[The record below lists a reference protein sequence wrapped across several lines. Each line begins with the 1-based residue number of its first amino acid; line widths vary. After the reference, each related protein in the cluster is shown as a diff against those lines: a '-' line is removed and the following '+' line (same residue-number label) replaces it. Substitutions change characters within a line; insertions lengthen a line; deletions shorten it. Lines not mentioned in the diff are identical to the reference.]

1 MAANNTK
8 RNIKSE
14 LKLTGK
20 KYKPGGI
27 PEAKT
32 YVKSRKEVYGIIIIL
47 VSILFFISLFVKG
60 ESGVVLKYINYFLSY
75 LFGIGKYIFA
85 LFILVWG
92 ISFFIRKSAFLKA
105 RLGLGCLFLFLSLSG
120 LFAASSE
127 VNNIFDEIFI
137 TSHGG
142 ITGSGVYYGLFK
154 LTNKAGSVTILAFL
168 LLISII
174 IITNISLIEVYK
186 KISARYKES
195 RLKKLEKVKNKVTY
209 PGLGKEPVVF
219 NGSKDFVRVKY
230 NENIEPAF
238 NNLGDKNISA
248 VNDKFPFI
256 VDHVKKSSKN
266 SENDIEIKDDAL
278 LREKIEKAKES
289 AKEIIPKIS
298 KESQLEM
305 AIPKEENEDFNYR
318 LPPESLLKKSKAISP
333 SLYKQDIKEN
343 IFILNNLFKDFNL
356 AAKVTV
362 VVRGPSVTLY
372 ELTLSPGV
380 KVQRLLSLED
390 DFCVALGS
398 SDIRILT
405 PIPGK
410 SAIGIEVPNKIKSI
424 VTLGDV
430 YSLYDSPVSKETL
443 RVPLGRN
450 LSGEVIYMDLNHM
463 PHLLIAGA
471 TNSGKSSCINSIII
485 SLLLKLKPNEVKFI
499 MIDPKMVELSIYN
512 GIPHLLAP
520 VVVNPK
526 KASVALSWAV
536 DEMENRL
543 KILSD
548 YNCKNLEQFN
558 SEVQKNK
565 SRDPD
570 LIRLPYV
577 LVFIDELADLMIVS
591 ASEVEESINRIA
603 QMGRAV
609 GIHLIIATQ
618 RPSVNVITGVI
629 KANIPSRIA
638 FNVASNTDSR
648 VILDI
653 PGAEKLIGRGDM
665 LYSPVSFSRPERIQ
679 GAFVTMGEIEIITDY
694 IKDQKSSSYLKDIF
708 ETDIK
713 VEKREMADDSLIY
726 EALEVFIEFGH
737 ASASLLQRRLR
748 IGYSRAARIVD
759 QLENRGFISGYDG
772 AKPREVLISREDF
785 LKFKKDMR
793 MDED

>member
-1 MAANNTK
+1 MASNNLK
-8 RNIKSE
+8 RNLKSE
-14 LKLTGK
+14 NKISEK
-20 KYKPGGI
+20 KYRTAGL
-27 PEAKT
+27 PETKV
-32 YVKSRKEVYGIIIIL
+32 YVKSRKEVYGIIIVM
-47 VSILFFISLFVKG
+47 VSVLFFISLFLKG
-60 ESGVVLKYINYFLSY
+60 ESGVVLKYINFSLSY

-85 LFILVWG
+85 LLVFAWG
-92 ISFFIRKSAFLKA
+92 ISFFFKRSAFLKA
-105 RLGLGCLFLFLSLSG
+105 RLGLGFLLFFLSLSG
-120 LFAASSE
+120 LFVSSNE
-127 VNNIFDEIFI
+127 VKNIFDEIFI
-137 TSHGG
+137 SSHGG
-142 ITGSGVYYGLFK
+142 ILGSGIYYGLFK
-154 LTNKAGSVTILAFL
+154 LTNKAGSITILSFL

-174 IITNISLIEVYK
+174 IITNISLIELYK
-186 KISARYKES
+186 KISAKHRELKS
-195 RLKKLEKVKNKVTY
+195 RKDEKVKN
-209 PGLGKEPVVF
+209 EP
-219 NGSKDFVRVKY
+219 NRPSDRNY
-230 NENIEPAF
+230 
-238 NNLGDKNISA
+238 
-248 VNDKFPFI
+248 VNSEKKFPFI
-256 VDHVKKSSKN
+256 VDHVKKTLRET
-266 SENDIEIKDDAL
+266 ENDIEIKDDVFL
-278 LREKIEKAKES
+278 KEKIEKVKTTSREQALKV
-289 AKEIIPKIS
+289 S

-305 AIPKEENEDFNYR
+305 DMPGEENEDSNYR

-333 SLYKQDIKEN
+333 SLYKQDVKEN
-343 IFILNNLFKDFNL
+343 IFILNSLFKDFNL
-356 AAKVTV
+356 AAKVSA

-430 YSLYDSPVSKETL
+430 YSLYDSPVSKEIL

-450 LSGEVIYMDLNHM
+450 LSGEVIYMDINHM

-471 TNSGKSSCINSIII
+471 TNSGKSSCINSIVI
-485 SLLLKLKPNEVKFI
+485 SLLLKVKPNEVKFI
-499 MIDPKMVELSIYN
+499 MVDPKMVELSIYN

-520 VVVNPK
+520 VVINPK
-526 KASVALSWAV
+526 KASIALSWAV

-558 SEVQKNK
+558 NEVIKNK
-565 SRDPD
+565 LRDPD
-570 LIRLPYV
+570 LIKLPYI

-679 GAFVTMGEIEIITDY
+679 GSFVTTGEIEIITDY

-708 ETDIK
+708 ESEIK
-713 VEKREMADDSLIY
+713 IEKKEMADDSLIY

-759 QLENRGFISGYDG
+759 QLENRGFISRYDG
-772 AKPREVLISREDF
+772 AKPREVLISHEDF
-785 LKFKKDMR
+785 LTFKKDMR
-793 MDED
+793 MDEN